1 MAEVEHN
8 PTFIQAPSLEA
19 PPPSAEKLM
28 EELDKQVQAALPN
41 KLDPPKP
48 LKVEDDD
55 DDVIKPKEKSFE
67 EMLKFIGIK

>member
-1 MAEVEHN
+1 
-8 PTFIQAPSLEA
+8 
-19 PPPSAEKLM
+19 M